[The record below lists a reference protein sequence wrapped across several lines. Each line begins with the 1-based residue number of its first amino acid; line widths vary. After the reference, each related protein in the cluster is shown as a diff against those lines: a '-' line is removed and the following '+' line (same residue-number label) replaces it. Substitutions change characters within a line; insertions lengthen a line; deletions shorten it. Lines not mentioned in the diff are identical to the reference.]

1 MLPIDLK
8 GLRSMLT
15 YVSDHAKEYT
25 TTYGNMSSQ
34 SVGAIHRALIA
45 VEDQEGDTF
54 FGEPAPELSDWF
66 VCDANGHE
74 YVSIL
79 NAPCA
84 AWPTRLHPRRAEGR
98 SRVRHANRPRAVW
111 HPPLARPLR
120 TQPSLKTAWTPCQH
134 RNWQGVL
141 HPIYRRLKT
150 PRPSANLNPAASRPP
165 RYFSLFAMA

>member
-1 MLPIDLK
+1 
-8 GLRSMLT
+8 MLT

-34 SVGAIHRALIA
+34 SVGTIQRALIA

-84 AWPTRLHPRRAEGR
+84 AWP
-98 SRVRHANRPRAVW
+98 
-111 HPPLARPLR
+111 PPLARPLR

-141 HPIYRRLKT
+141 HPIYRRIKT

>member
-1 MLPIDLK
+1 
-8 GLRSMLT
+8 MLT

-34 SVGAIHRALIA
+34 SVGAIQRALIA

-84 AWPTRLHPRRAEGR
+84 AWPTRLHLAEQKAARASATQIVRGLFGTATSAPTSHPTQPQNSSMDPLPASQLAEGPAPYI
-98 SRVRHANRPRAVW
+98 SAH
-111 HPPLARPLR
+111 
-120 TQPSLKTAWTPCQH
+120 
-134 RNWQGVL
+134 
-141 HPIYRRLKT
+141 KT
-150 PRPSANLNPAASRPP
+150 PRLSANLNPAASRPP
-165 RYFSLFAMA
+165 RYFSLFAMAWSIS